1 MALSPYYTNLLNRLL
16 QGNLS
21 PEEADELISL
31 LAGDEPDPQVAE
43 FLEKHLQQPV
53 PRPVSPEITAALEAR
68 LPAIFSQKNPL
79 PSSRTVLYKRAW
91 FYYSSAAA
99 VILCVVGIWLWR
111 YSREPSP
118 PFGFHPPAKIN
129 RPVAGSAQDIVLTLD
144 DGRTIMLD
152 STPSGFIARQNGAAV
167 LLGNGSLAYKGE
179 GAVGKVSYNT
189 ITIPRGRQFQ
199 VLLPDGTR
207 VWLDAA
213 SSMRYPTAFTGGER
227 RVEISG
233 EAYFE
238 VAKNPTLPFRVTIQD
253 KPAEIEVLGT
263 RFNVNAYGNEASIN
277 TTLIEGSVK
286 ITAGGGQVVI
296 KPGQQ
301 AQVAS
306 RIKVLSK
313 ADVQRAMAWKEGV
326 FNFEDAGLEEVMR
339 QLERWYDIEV
349 VYEQGI
355 PPIEFMGKMGRD
367 LSLQEV
373 LRGLE
378 VSEVHFSMQ
387 GRKLM
392 VRP

>member
-1 MALSPYYTNLLNRLL
+1 MALSPRYTNLFDRLL
-16 QGNLS
+16 QGKLS

-31 LAGDEPDPQVAE
+31 LAGDQPDPQAAE
-43 FLEKHLQQPV
+43 LLEKYLQQPV
-53 PRPVSPEITAALEAR
+53 TRPIGPEITAALEAR
-68 LPAIFSQKNPL
+68 LPAILQRKQQPASRIPL
-79 PSSRTVLYKRAW
+79 HKRALL
-91 FYYSSAAA
+91 YSGSAAA
-99 VILCVVGIWLWR
+99 IFSCVIGIWLWTHR
-111 YSREPSP
+111 KELPSSSGYHQP
-118 PFGFHPPAKIN
+118 GRIN
-129 RPVAGSAQDIVLTLD
+129 RPAAGSTKNIVLTLD
-144 DGRTIMLD
+144 DGRAIMLD
-152 STPSGFIARQNGAAV
+152 SIPGGFIARQNGAAV
-167 LLGNGSLAYKGE
+167 VLGNGSLAYNGN
-179 GAVGKVSYNT
+179 GTADKVSYNT

-213 SSMRYPTAFTGGER
+213 SSMRYPTSFTGAER
-227 RVEISG
+227 RVEIAG

-238 VAKNPTLPFRVTIQD
+238 VAKNPSLPFRVKIQG

-277 TTLIEGSVK
+277 TTLVEGSVK
-286 ITAGGGQVVI
+286 ISAGSDQVMI

-306 RIKVLSK
+306 RIKVLNK
-313 ADVQRAMAWKEGV
+313 ADMQKVMAWKEGV
-326 FNFEDAGLEEVMR
+326 FDFEDAGLEEVMR

-349 VYEQGI
+349 VYEKGI
-355 PPIEFMGKMGRD
+355 PPIEFVGKMGRD

-387 GRKLM
+387 GRKL
-392 VRP
+392 VVKP